1 MLNAPRYFSHARASR
16 GSPAAGQRGFLLIAA
31 VVLIVVA
38 ALLLSV
44 TVWFPVVD
52 NQATVRHLGSKQALF
67 IAGSGIERGI
77 RQWSLDNSYAGEGP
91 VSFGEG
97 SFTVTT
103 HDDDFQ
109 GAALPA
115 TKKRIRSVGQVADT
129 GMRVVEVIAR
139 RTALFLEQFPGS
151 AGFAADWPTQ
161 ILTNNE
167 GSSGFDAA
175 NCPVATCPDTLAG
188 SGSML
193 IRTTPAGPND
203 RVTGYR
209 EQALATP
216 VVTGA
221 GGLTVDIGVAFD
233 KSGGNVNTN
242 TVSVRLFD
250 SAANVLTSVWSDSA
264 LTTAGWVL
272 DEVTGVVLPANRHY
286 DRIRLYFD
294 LREQGNNTVV
304 TRLDE
309 IKLSSTGAGLAV
321 QEAWREVYQ

>member
-1 MLNAPRYFSHARASR
+1 MLKNNSGASR
-16 GSPAAGQRGFLLIAA
+16 DQSGFLLIGA

-44 TVWFPVVD
+44 MVYFSVTG
-52 NQATVRHLGSKQALF
+52 NQATARHLGSKQALF

-91 VSFGEG
+91 VSFGKG
-97 SFTVTT
+97 SFIVTT

-115 TKKRIRSVGQVADT
+115 TKKRIRSVGRVAAT
-129 GMRVVEVIAR
+129 GMRMVDVIVR
-139 RTALFLEQFPGS
+139 RTALFLEQFPDS
-151 AGFAADWPTQ
+151 AAFAADWSTQ

-209 EQALATP
+209 EQTLATP
-216 VVTGA
+216 IATGA
-221 GGLTVDIGVAFD
+221 GGLTVDVAAAFD

-250 SAANVLTSVWSDSA
+250 SAANVLSSVWSDGA
-264 LTTAGWVL
+264 LTTTGWVL
-272 DEVTGVVLPANRHY
+272 DEVTGVALPANRHY

-309 IKLSSTGAGLAV
+309 IKLSSVGAGLAV